1 MEQLKQQLRSFTN
14 NVRERTLKNVT
25 YKSEKQSNPLVNTI
39 QMNVF
44 DEDDPKFQQNQQDL
58 CQEIFDLRTQI
69 ESEDIEIIKMREKV
83 SQQLVDILNDD
94 DSDEDD
100 DKIDLSLVN
109 FTPEDER
116 NQKIKD
122 KFLLEKVPEWVEER
136 AS

>member
-1 MEQLKQQLRSFTN
+1 
-14 NVRERTLKNVT
+14 
-25 YKSEKQSNPLVNTI
+25 
-39 QMNVF
+39 
-44 DEDDPKFQQNQQDL
+44 
-58 CQEIFDLRTQI
+58 
-69 ESEDIEIIKMREKV
+69 MREKV

-109 FTPEDER
+109 LTPEDER